1 MADRYEVIIIGAGPG
16 GYVAALRASQLK
28 KKTLL
33 IEEDKV
39 GGTCMNWGCIPT
51 KHLLHLTKVF
61 AEVGNARHLEGPRDR
76 ILCDWAKVQEE
87 RAKVVDKLVKGTEF
101 LLQKNGV
108 ALIKGRAEFVGP
120 DKVSVAASQGVREF
134 ESSRIVLATGSRSA
148 DLPFL
153 KPDGVRIIASRE
165 ALELPSVPK
174 SLIVIGAGAI
184 GLELATIYR
193 RMGTDVLVLEILPAI
208 LPGSDREI
216 AQRLE
221 RILIK
226 QGVKILTRMRI
237 EESRVEE
244 GGVVLKGICLKEGT
258 PFEYRAE
265 KVLAAAGRKPNSEGL
280 CRGLPGLAVSR
291 QGFVEVNSK
300 LETNVPGVYAVG
312 DLIGG
317 KLLAHKASHEGILA
331 VENAFGAARDMHYNA
346 LPMAVFTDPEF
357 ASVGLTEE
365 EAKESG
371 LEVQVGKFPFHASGR
386 ALTLE
391 STEGLVKILAGK
403 DDRIIGAHILSPHA
417 SEIIPELTLA
427 VHRGLAL
434 QDVSSAIHIHPT
446 LSEGVMEAALKAKNS
461 AFHILN
467 I

>member
-108 ALIKGRAEFVGP
+108 VLIKGRAEFTGP
-120 DKVSVAASQGVREF
+120 DKVSVASQGVREF
-134 ESSRIVLATGSRSA
+134 ESPRIVLATGSRAA

-244 GGVVLKGICLKEGT
+244 AGVVLKGICLKEGT

-403 DDRIIGAHILSPHA
+403 DDRIIGAHILSPYA
-417 SEIIPELTLA
+417 SEIIPELILA
-427 VHRGLAL
+427 VHRGLTL